1 MIDSL
6 IINLRRLKRFFQKI
20 SFPGNLRLWVTFTSL
35 IFVGYA
41 IGANS
46 AKLGQI
52 HLNRLS
58 LLWLLLSTFIS
69 TLSIIVN
76 AYAWRSLLFWLGYR
90 STKIDLI
97 SLFLR
102 SNLLKY
108 LPGGIWHFVE
118 RIRVLK
124 LYIGSGNAIAS
135 VLLEPLL
142 MLAAALL
149 WVPLGGFQS
158 GMAILCTI
166 PALML
171 FKRFREPLIRRLE
184 NLKAS
189 QLEEIYYEARM
200 IDRSDS
206 FTIGRDDYPIK
217 TLSIE
222 MLFVLLRFGGFWCCL
237 NAFSLQNS
245 IPLFEWLAAFS
256 LAWSIGL
263 VVPGAP
269 GGIGI
274 FESILLLCVRSIV
287 PEAPLLAALLCYRLV
302 STIVDLLASF
312 GETLGR
318 KLYYKV

>member
-1 MIDSL
+1 M
-6 IINLRRLKRFFQKI
+6 
-20 SFPGNLRLWVTFTSL
+20 
-35 IFVGYA
+35 
-41 IGANS
+41 
-46 AKLGQI
+46 
-52 HLNRLS
+52 
-58 LLWLLLSTFIS
+58 
-69 TLSIIVN
+69 
-76 AYAWRSLLFWLGYR
+76 LFWLGYR

-124 LYIGSGNAIAS
+124 IYIGSGNAIAS

-149 WVPLGGFQS
+149 WVPLGGLQS

-166 PALML
+166 PELML

-206 FTIGRDDYPIK
+206 FTIERDVAPGEAVYIDVKNNLFTKLCSEPGVHTPCIFEHVYFARADSLMDGISIYKTRIRQGAALAKKIIKLQKQQRINKAPVCCSK
-217 TLSIE
+217 TL
-222 MLFVLLRFGGFWCCL
+222 
-237 NAFSLQNS
+237 
-245 IPLFEWLAAFS
+245 
-256 LAWSIGL
+256 
-263 VVPGAP
+263 
-269 GGIGI
+269 
-274 FESILLLCVRSIV
+274 
-287 PEAPLLAALLCYRLV
+287 
-302 STIVDLLASF
+302 
-312 GETLGR
+312 
-318 KLYYKV
+318 

>member
-6 IINLRRLKRFFQKI
+6 IINLRRLKIFFQKI
-20 SFPGNLRLWVTFTSL
+20 PFPGNLRLWVTLASL

-41 IGANS
+41 IGVNS

-58 LLWLLLSTFIS
+58 LLWLFLSTFVS

-90 STKIDLI
+90 STRIDLI

-124 LYIGSGNAIAS
+124 LYIGSGKAIAS

-142 MLAAALL
+142 MVAAALL
-149 WVPLGGFQS
+149 WVPLGGLQS
-158 GMAILCTI
+158 GLAILCTI

-200 IDRSDS
+200 IDSDDS
-206 FTIGRDDYPIK
+206 TIERDGYPIK

-245 IPLFEWLAAFS
+245 IPFFEWLAAFS

-274 FESILLLCVRSIV
+274 FESILLLCVRSII

-302 STIVDLLASF
+302 STIVDLLVSF
-312 GETLGR
+312 SVTMGR
-318 KLYYKV
+318 KLYSKV